1 MIKMVI
7 LANTR
12 ERRIQEEDDKEEGE
26 GDEEVKGP
34 KSVSRWRWIQV
45 FFIAHQFLEEK
56 KNKKKLTD
64 KSTPLTHLLFNS
76 R

>member
-1 MIKMVI
+1 MVI

-12 ERRIQEEDDKEEGE
+12 ERRSQEEDDKEEGE

-56 KNKKKLTD
+56 KKKK
-64 KSTPLTHLLFNS
+64 KN
-76 R
+76 

>member
-12 ERRIQEEDDKEEGE
+12 ERRIQEDDKEEGE
-26 GDEEVKGP
+26 GDAEVKGP
-34 KSVSRWRWIQV
+34 KSVSRCRWIQV

-56 KNKKKLTD
+56 NKMD
-64 KSTPLTHLLFNS
+64 K
-76 R
+76 